1 MTIYSGKNYRKVYE
15 SHFGKIPKDEFGR
28 HYDIHHLDGNHSN
41 ISPDNLRAVT
51 IKEHYDIHYGQGDWA
66 ACQAIS
72 MRLKMSPEEIS
83 RIAALA
89 AQKRVTDGTHHF
101 QGQQGAERNR
111 KRNAEM
117 LATGTHPFQ
126 GQQGAERNRK
136 RNAEMLVAGTHPF
149 SNSEKAR
156 ERNLSQMAAGTH
168 NFQKLWKCEHCGK
181 QGKNTAVYARWHGN
195 KCGLSPKKT

>member
-117 LATGTHPFQ
+117 L
-126 GQQGAERNRK
+126 
-136 RNAEMLVAGTHPF
+136 VAGTHPF